1 MDLAGDPEAARH
13 QSADLSCDEHPSHF
27 FDAKRGGSSLYIG
40 DRLKQWNADYV
51 RILADVLRLRD
62 YDKVI
67 FHVL

>member
-1 MDLAGDPEAARH
+1 MGLMGNLEPARH
-13 QSADLSCDEHPSHF
+13 KSADLSGDELPSHF
-27 FDAKRGGSSLYIG
+27 FDASGEVKAFVG

-67 FHVL
+67 FYVL